1 MVMLQPPGK
10 ARKIAIKVMN
20 KTGLD
25 KKNNEKQA
33 KNKPLLMPYLQH

>member
-1 MVMLQPPGK
+1 MVMLQPEGK
-10 ARKIAIKVMN
+10 ARKIAEKVMN

-25 KKNNEKQA
+25 KKKNKKET